1 MKKLTILTIM
11 LCIGSMAMAQESNE
25 TEFKITVG
33 DTVVWKP
40 FDNCDNIS
48 YNVSNRR
55 SINFKLL
62 DFGDRVQIIG
72 LEDGESIITA
82 KCGSTSTQATFK
94 VKKPYMAPSPTAKL
108 EKPNTLPFTHTYQ
121 FNPPANNYFITV
133 FNPESNCR
141 ETYVKHGDIEAYND
155 GQGLDRYWNIKNGE
169 NWYYRPEAQG
179 WTDDVK
185 WEFEPFGTSFFPVN
199 SFANEVDHSNLSNY
213 YVGNEKLTVGGSDK
227 PFDIECWKFFVDQ
240 ADGNV
245 VQYWVDPA
253 NGCTLKRQV
262 NYDAPREV
270 TVYDLKYTRLYFG
283 PTFKKGL
290 HDTRR

>member
-1 MKKLTILTIM
+1 M

-40 FDNCDNIS
+40 FDNCDNIG

-55 SINFKLL
+55 SINFTLL
-62 DFGDRVQIIG
+62 GYGDRVQIIG
-72 LEDGESIITA
+72 LEDGESTITA
-82 KCGSTSTQATFK
+82 KCGSTSTQAIFK
-94 VKKPYMAPSPTAKL
+94 VKKPYMAPAPTAKL
-108 EKPNTLPFTHTYQ
+108 EKPATQPFTHTYQ

-133 FNPESNCR
+133 SNPESNCR

-185 WEFEPFGTSFFPVN
+185 WEFEPFGTSFFPLN
-199 SFANEVDHSNLSNY
+199 SFANEVEKSNLSDY
-213 YVGNEKLTVGGSDK
+213 YVGMDK
-227 PFDIECWKFFVDQ
+227 VLEVNCWKFFVDHP
-240 ADGNV
+240 DGTA
-245 VQYWVDPA
+245 VQYWVDPS

-262 NYDAPREV
+262 NYDEPREV
-270 TVYDLKYTRLYFG
+270 TVYDLQYTRLYFG
-283 PTFKKGL
+283 PSFKKGL